1 MRITNNLITRNA
13 LNTLQESQRR
23 VDQAQRRA
31 STGLQVEVASD
42 DPSAASE
49 IVKTGSSLRAIEQYK
64 RNINS
69 ATSRL
74 SVEEQALGGLT
85 QLLERAKELAISQ
98 GTATASAQTRLTAKA
113 EIDQL
118 AQAVV
123 QIGNQQHQGE
133 FLFGGD
139 QSNTAPLSGVLPP
152 FSAAPP
158 TGARLS
164 EVSSALRIRAGHNAT
179 EVFLSSNVMA
189 AFDQLSTA
197 LGADD
202 LPGILTAIDTID
214 TAHGNMQVL
223 LGEVGAQ
230 TAQLEIAEANLGALD
245 TSLRAFKSNL
255 QDADLEKAVTDLVS
269 RQTAYQAAMLATSRI
284 MGMSLADYLR

>member
-1 MRITNNLITRNA
+1 MRITNNITTRNA
-13 LNTLQESQRR
+13 LNTLQESLRR
-23 VDQAQRRA
+23 VDEAQRRA
-31 STGLQVEVASD
+31 SSGLRVEVASD
-42 DPSAASE
+42 DPSAASA
-49 IVKTGSSLRAIEQYK
+49 IVKTGSSLRAIEQYQ

-69 ATSRL
+69 ATARL
-74 SVEEQALGGLT
+74 GVEEQALTAVT

-118 AQAVV
+118 ALAAV

-139 QSNTAPLSGVLPP
+139 QSDTAPLSSPTPP

-158 TGARLS
+158 TGNRLA
-164 EVSSALRIRAGHNAT
+164 EVSSALRVRAGHNAT
-179 EVFLSSNVMA
+179 DVFLTSNVLA
-189 AFDQLSTA
+189 AFDELSAA

-202 LPGILTAIDTID
+202 VPAILTSIDTID
-214 TAHGNMQVL
+214 GAHSSMQVM

-230 TAQLEIAEANLGALD
+230 TAQLEIADANLGALD

-255 QDADLEKAVTDLVS
+255 QDADLEKAVTELVS
-269 RQTAYQAAMLATSRI
+269 RQTVYQAAMLSTSRI